1 MRRSRTEEDRRRLS
15 RWTEEEKEVEE
26 DWEEDD

>member
-1 MRRSRTEEDRRRLS
+1 MRRSRTEEDRKRFGRR
-15 RWTEEEKEVEE
+15 TEEEKEVEE